1 MTPHVLIAEDD
12 EDISRLLEAKLRSA
26 GFEVTLFEDGEAC
39 WTYLERLDSV
49 DDAPPDL
56 LILDVMM
63 PKMDGFQ
70 ILDRISESRTLRDMP
85 VLMLTARSCETDV
98 VQGLELGATDYVAKP
113 FSVSEIAI
121 RVDRL
126 TSRR

>member
-39 WTYLERLDSV
+39 WTYLERIDSV
-49 DDAPPDL
+49 DDALPDL

-63 PKMDGFQ
+63 PKLDGFR
-70 ILDRISESRTLRDMP
+70 ILGRINESGTLRDLP
-85 VLMLTARSCETDV
+85 VLMLTARSRETDV
-98 VQGLELGATDYVAKP
+98 VRGLELGATDYVAKP
-113 FSVSEIAI
+113 FSVSELAARANKLIG
-121 RVDRL
+121 RP
-126 TSRR
+126 

>member
-63 PKMDGFQ
+63 PKLDGFR
-70 ILDRISESRTLRDMP
+70 ILGRINESETLRDLP
-85 VLMLTARSCETDV
+85 VLMLTARSRETDV
-98 VQGLELGATDYVAKP
+98 VRGLELGATDYVAKP
-113 FSVSEIAI
+113 FSVSELAARADKLIG
-121 RVDRL
+121 RP
-126 TSRR
+126 